1 MISYITIYNIQSSNH
16 LLDFDKLFHFT
27 FTSLEAIR
35 ALGDI
40 NILRQQRLLRPGW
53 RNCTRFD
60 DLILDIYIFTK
71 CNLWYYII
79 YSYIDIYIYMIY
91 CISYII
97 ILWYMILYIYIDI
110 LIYCIFT
117 FIILLVHSSIFLKT
131 YIATMIH
138 VKIFPENLIVLTYGI
153 VLHLYVIWYSL
164 FILILSYYHIV
175 KCHNISFCETLST
188 WSSDDCMF

>member
-16 LLDFDKLFHFT
+16 LLDFDKLFDFT
-27 FTSLEAIR
+27 FTSQEAIR

-97 ILWYMILYIYIDI
+97 ILWYMILYIYIYWYIDI
-110 LIYCIFT
+110 LYLYT
-117 FIILLVHSSIFLKT
+117 YHFISSFIHISENIHSYHDTCQNFPWESDSID
-131 YIATMIH
+131 
-138 VKIFPENLIVLTYGI
+138 
-153 VLHLYVIWYSL
+153 IWYSFTSICYMV
-164 FILILSYYHIV
+164 FIVYSYIIILSY
-175 KCHNISFCETLST
+175 CQMS
-188 WSSDDCMF
+188 

>member
-1 MISYITIYNIQSSNH
+1 MMMIIYDIIYYNIQSSNH
-16 LLDFDKLFHFT
+16 LLDFDKLFDFT
-27 FTSLEAIR
+27 FTSQEAIR

-79 YSYIDIYIYMIY
+79 YSYIDIYIYMKY

-97 ILWYMILYIYIDI
+97 ILWYYIIYIYIDI
-110 LIYCIFT
+110 LIYCICT

-164 FILILSYYHIV
+164 FILTLSYYHIIY
-175 KCHNISFCETLST
+175 CQMS
-188 WSSDDCMF
+188 

>member
-1 MISYITIYNIQSSNH
+1 MIIYDIIYYNIQSSNH
-16 LLDFDKLFHFT
+16 LLDFDKLFNFT
-27 FTSLEAIR
+27 FTSQEAIR

-79 YSYIDIYIYMIY
+79 YHNI
-91 CISYII
+91 
-97 ILWYMILYIYIDI
+97 YIYIDI

>member
-1 MISYITIYNIQSSNH
+1 MMMIIYIYMISYITIYNIQSSNH
-16 LLDFDKLFHFT
+16 LLDFDKLFDFT
-27 FTSLEAIR
+27 FTSQEAIR

-40 NILRQQRLLRPGW
+40 HILRQQRLLRPGW

-79 YSYIDIYIYMIY
+79 YSYIDIYMKY

-97 ILWYMILYIYIDI
+97 ILWYYIIYIYIDI
-110 LIYCIFT
+110 LIYCICT

-164 FILILSYYHIV
+164 FILTLSYYHIIY
-175 KCHNISFCETLST
+175 CQMS
-188 WSSDDCMF
+188 